1 VAIDLTD
8 FSPDLV
14 PPGLPQLFTTPI
26 VSSSAMNPLR
36 SSLLPAVLAFA
47 FAAPLTLAP
56 ALQAAPAER
65 TSDGRLSP
73 HQTTSTV
80 IDGCRVTVTYGRPY
94 TRSPKTGEVRQ
105 IWGGLV
111 AWDKADRLGADE
123 ATLLITQKPLQ
134 FGATLIP
141 AGAYT
146 LYQVPSENG
155 PSKLAF
161 STALGKWGVP
171 VDVSHD
177 LARVDLEK
185 SPLSE
190 PVDQLT
196 IAIEKDKTTGGGVL
210 TIAWE
215 KTKFSAPFTVAK

>member
-1 VAIDLTD
+1 
-8 FSPDLV
+8 
-14 PPGLPQLFTTPI
+14 
-26 VSSSAMNPLR
+26 MNPLR
-36 SSLLPAVLAFA
+36 PFLLAAVLAA
-47 FAAPLTLAP
+47 VSPLALVP

-94 TRSPKTGEVRQ
+94 TRSPKTGELRK

-111 AWDKADRLGADE
+111 AWGKADRLGADE
-123 ATLLITQKPLQ
+123 ATLLITQRPLQ

-171 VDVSHD
+171 VDESHD
-177 LARVDLEK
+177 LARIDLEK
-185 SPLSE
+185 STLSD

-196 IAIEKDKTTGGGVL
+196 IAVEKDKTTGGGAL